1 MFCNHCGQQL
11 AAAAMVCAQCGHPV
25 PAAAGTAPPP
35 LAPAAWAA
43 EPAGVKGRVERH
55 VTIMAVLLLIL
66 GFLRLP
72 GGLFLFGATS
82 VHSYWT
88 NWMGLHMGGI
98 AGTFLGAVGLW
109 LLVGA
114 VLAIVAGVGL
124 LQRAVWARMTA
135 LIAAFVLLPG
145 FPLDT
150 ALGIYVLVIL
160 LGQAP
165 EAEWAALSGAR
176 RAEPAGR

>member
-1 MFCNHCGQQL
+1 M
-11 AAAAMVCAQCGHPV
+11 
-25 PAAAGTAPPP
+25 
-35 LAPAAWAA
+35 
-43 EPAGVKGRVERH
+43 
-55 VTIMAVLLLIL
+55 TIVAVLLLIL

-72 GGLFLFGATS
+72 GGLFLFGASS

-98 AGTFLGAVGLW
+98 AGTFLSAVGLW

-135 LIAAFVLLPG
+135 PIAAFVLLPG

-150 ALGIYVLVIL
+150 ALGIYVLIIL
-160 LGQAP
+160 LGRAP

-176 RAEPAGR
+176 PAEPAGR